1 MQPQGTRTGSAR
13 PSDDAERRR
22 RVRASVSGT
31 GALLLA
37 ATGLLAASGTS
48 APSPGLPGGAA
59 TNVLAGGLTDAPDA
73 TDVPGQS
80 GVVAPLAPAP
90 PDFARR
96 AAVVAD
102 AVRRAGVPTVP
113 AVPVLLSGW
122 ALDLGFDTD
131 EQKIAWNARKVDL
144 APGIQAHTTGTGT
157 MTRTISTT
165 TSGQATRS
173 VGVIGPR
180 EALDRALRA
189 DSDAPG
195 SCEGVPASCRLV
207 VTRAVRADAP
217 VRTST
222 GDVRLPVW
230 RLTIDG
236 LSHPVSVVAVVDGAL
251 EWHLPGSVQPLPGLP
266 EPAPLVHPA
275 DRLIA
280 VSGST
285 VEVGIGGGA
294 CDVDLAAHVLELD
307 DMVVVGGTSQ
317 PNGQYTACPSSYVSS
332 TARLQLAR
340 PLGSRPVIDVV
351 SGRPRILGV
360 PAY

>member
-1 MQPQGTRTGSAR
+1 
-13 PSDDAERRR
+13 
-22 RVRASVSGT
+22 
-31 GALLLA
+31 LLLA
-37 ATGLLAASGTS
+37 ATGLLAACGTS
-48 APSPGLPGGAA
+48 APSPGLPGGAV
-59 TNVLAGGLTDAPDA
+59 TDVLEGGVTGAPDA
-73 TDVPGQS
+73 TDVPGQN
-80 GVVAPLAPAP
+80 GVVAPVAPVRPAP
-90 PDFARR
+90 PDFAGR

-102 AVRRAGVPTVP
+102 AVRRAGVPTAP

-144 APGIQAHTTGTGT
+144 APGVPAHTTGTVTGP
-157 MTRTISTT
+157 M
-165 TSGQATRS
+165 TSGRATRS

-195 SCEGVPASCRLV
+195 SCDGVPAVSCRLV
-207 VTRAVRADAP
+207 VTRAVRGDAP

-222 GDVRLPVW
+222 GEVRLPVW

-236 LSHPVSVVAVVDGAL
+236 LSHPISVIAVADGVL
-251 EWHLPGSVQPLPGLP
+251 EWHVPGSVQPLPGLP
-266 EPAPLVHPA
+266 ETAPLVHPA

-285 VEVGIGGGA
+285 VEVGIGGGP
-294 CDVDLAAHVLELD
+294 CDVDLAAHVVELD

-317 PNGQYTACPSSYVSS
+317 PDPQDTACPASYESRS
-332 TARLQLAR
+332 ARLQLAR

>member
-1 MQPQGTRTGSAR
+1 MQPHGTHAGSAH
-13 PSDDAERRR
+13 PSDDVQRRR
-22 RVRASVSGT
+22 RVRASVSGA
-31 GALLLA
+31 GALLIA
-37 ATGLLAASGTS
+37 ATGLLAGCGTS

-59 TNVLAGGLTDAPDA
+59 TNVLDRGVTGAPDA
-73 TDVPGQS
+73 TDVPGRR
-80 GVVAPLAPAP
+80 GDVAPVAPAP
-90 PDFARR
+90 PGFAGR

-113 AVPVLLSGW
+113 TVPVLLSGW

-144 APGIQAHTTGTGT
+144 APGVPAPTTGTGT
-157 MTRTISTT
+157 MTGTT

-195 SCEGVPASCRLV
+195 SCDGVPAASCRLV

-236 LSHPVSVVAVVDGAL
+236 LSHPISVVAVVDGVL
-251 EWHLPGSVQPLPGLP
+251 EWHLPGPVQPLPGLP
-266 EPAPLVHPA
+266 EAAPLVHPA
-275 DRLIA
+275 DRLVA

-294 CDVDLAAHVLELD
+294 CDVDLAAHVVELD

-317 PNGQYTACPSSYVSS
+317 PSPLDTACPASYTSS